1 MARVSASLN
10 QQDKQFQGNQRTPF
24 RIMLIVI
31 GGLLLL
37 SVLISAVISFFIAE
51 ESGNVAVIKVEGVIQ
66 GTNNDFWDGIAYSPD
81 IISLIEKAD
90 KSSEVKAIIIEIN
103 SPGGSAVAS
112 DEIGQALK
120 RTNKTAV
127 AVIREVGASGGY
139 WVASAADHVIANRMA
154 ITGSIGVIGSY
165 LEFSGLIKDYNVSYE
180 RLVAGERK
188 DIGTPFRKMTDDERA
203 LMQGV
208 LDEIHEQF
216 INEVAVNRNL
226 TVEEV
231 RKIADGMFLTGAQA
245 QKAGLVDELG
255 GIEEAKAFIERE
267 LNITVETV
275 EYEHE
280 ESLADLL
287 SSVLS
292 RASFS
297 VGDGIGS
304 ALTRQS
310 GSVSVRA

>member
-1 MARVSASLN
+1 M
-10 QQDKQFQGNQRTPF
+10 
-24 RIMLIVI
+24 
-31 GGLLLL
+31 
-37 SVLISAVISFFIAE
+37 
-51 ESGNVAVIKVEGVIQ
+51 
-66 GTNNDFWDGIAYSPD
+66 
-81 IISLIEKAD
+81 
-90 KSSEVKAIIIEIN
+90 
-103 SPGGSAVAS
+103 
-112 DEIGQALK
+112 
-120 RTNKTAV
+120 
-127 AVIREVGASGGY
+127 
-139 WVASAADHVIANRMA
+139 ASAADHVIANRMA

-188 DIGTPFRKMTDDERA
+188 DIGTPFRKMTDDEKE

-280 ESLADLL
+280 GSLADLL